1 MEDKFTVPGQ
11 NALENTANPKS
22 IIAGFWRGLSYLLSW
37 ILLLLLIGCAGNIA
51 EPTATAVAPTPTI
64 TPTNTPTY
72 TPLFTTAD
80 CQFTPLP
87 DETIQCGYLA
97 VPEDRANPQ
106 RTIRLH
112 VAIVASHSDTPAP
125 DPVIFLNG
133 GPGVYTLENIGWLF
147 PFTSDILDH
156 RDMIFFDQ
164 RGVGYSEPSLD
175 CPEVA
180 EARLVNL
187 ANIEQ
192 PLDKAAWQAIT
203 LEALLACRQR
213 LAAEGVNLSAYHS
226 AASAADVDDLR
237 QALGYE
243 SWNLLG
249 VSYGTRLALTIMRDF
264 GHIGTIRSAI
274 LDSVYPLHVNDYV
287 DVGVSAQRAFNLLFN
302 RCAADAA
309 CNAAYPDLETRF
321 YRLVDALNAA
331 PLILPVSDRVN
342 NAIYQIPFTGDDLI
356 GIAFDMM
363 YDRHQISALPK
374 MLRQLE
380 NGSSAILAEYLAET
394 LHTADWFSEGM
405 GMSVQ
410 CIEEA
415 SFTTKADIQA
425 AAESLPP
432 QLSDKFVADTE
443 NVLENCAAWQI
454 TPAPALENEPVR
466 SDVAALLLAG
476 DYDPITPP
484 AHAEETAVYLPNS
497 FVFTFIGIAHGVIS
511 GHHCGL
517 ELALAFLDDPSKP
530 PPADC
535 LPQVPLGF
543 LPP

>member
-1 MEDKFTVPGQ
+1 MKHNQLERACPG
-11 NALENTANPKS
+11 LVKRRVTWLLWGICLVWVVTWS
-22 IIAGFWRGLSYLLSW
+22 AGCRSSQ
-37 ILLLLLIGCAGNIA
+37 A
-51 EPTATAVAPTPTI
+51 PPPVVTSATAVAPTPTI
-64 TPTNTPTY
+64 VPTSTPTY
-72 TPLFTTAD
+72 TPLFETAD
-80 CQFTPLP
+80 CQFPLPP
-87 DETIQCGYLA
+87 DETIQCGYLT

-133 GPGVYTLENIGWLF
+133 GPGAYTLANIGWLL
-147 PFTSDILDH
+147 PITSDILAH

-175 CPEVA
+175 CPEAA
-180 EARLVNL
+180 EARL
-187 ANIEQ
+187 AHIER
-192 PLDKAAWQAIT
+192 PLDTAAWQAIT
-203 LEALLACRQR
+203 LEAMSACRQR

-226 AASAADVDDLR
+226 AASAADVEDLR

-264 GHIGTIRSAI
+264 GHTGAIRSAI
-274 LDSVYPLHVNDYV
+274 LDSVYPPQVNDYV
-287 DVGVSAQRAFNLLFN
+287 DVGVSAQRAFNLLFS
-302 RCAADAA
+302 RCEADAA
-309 CNAAYPDLETRF
+309 CNAAYPDLEARF

-342 NAIYQIPFTGDDLI
+342 AAVYRIPVTGDGLLEI
-356 GIAFDMM
+356 VFDMM
-363 YDRHQISALPK
+363 YDRNRISALPK
-374 MLRQLE
+374 MLRQIE
-380 NGSSAILAEYLAET
+380 NGYSAILVEHLAET
-394 LHTADWFSEGM
+394 LYTADWFSEGM

-415 SFTTKADIQA
+415 SFTTNTDIQA
-425 AAESLPP
+425 AAGSLPP
-432 QLSDKFVADTE
+432 QLAHKFVTDTE
-443 NVLENCAAWQI
+443 NVQEICAAWQI

-466 SDVAALLLAG
+466 SDLPVLLLAG

-484 AHAEETAVYLPNS
+484 TFAEETAVYLPNS
-497 FVFTFIGIAHGVIS
+497 FVFTFIGVSHGVIG
-511 GHHCGL
+511 GHRCGI
-517 ELALAFLDDPSKP
+517 ELAVAFLDAPTKP

-535 LPQVPLGF
+535 LPQAPFGF

>member
-1 MEDKFTVPGQ
+1 MT
-11 NALENTANPKS
+11 S
-22 IIAGFWRGLSYLLSW
+22 
-37 ILLLLLIGCAGNIA
+37 
-51 EPTATAVAPTPTI
+51 ATAVAPTPTI
-64 TPTNTPTY
+64 VPTSTPTY
-72 TPLFTTAD
+72 TPLFETAD
-80 CQFTPLP
+80 CQFPLPP
-87 DETIQCGYLA
+87 DETIQCGYLT

-112 VAIVASHSDTPAP
+112 VAIVASHNDTPAP

-133 GPGVYTLENIGWLF
+133 GPGAYTLENIGWLL
-147 PFTSDILDH
+147 PFTSDILTH

-175 CPEVA
+175 CPEAA
-180 EARLVNL
+180 EARL
-187 ANIEQ
+187 AHIER
-192 PLDKAAWQAIT
+192 PLDTAAWQAIT
-203 LEALLACRQR
+203 LEAMSACRQR
-213 LAAEGVNLSAYHS
+213 LATEGVNLSAYHS
-226 AASAADVDDLR
+226 AASAADVEDLR

-264 GHIGTIRSAI
+264 GRTGAIRSAI
-274 LDSVYPLHVNDYV
+274 LDSVYPPQVNDYV
-287 DVGVSAQRAFNLLFN
+287 DVGVSAQRAFDLLFS
-302 RCAADAA
+302 RCEADAA

-342 NAIYQIPFTGDDLI
+342 ATIYRIPVTGDDLLEVV
-356 GIAFDMM
+356 FDMM
-363 YDRHQISALPK
+363 YDRNRISALPK
-374 MLRQLE
+374 MLRQIE
-380 NGSSAILAEYLAET
+380 NGYSAILARYLTET
-394 LHTADWFSEGM
+394 LYIADWFSEGM

-415 SFTTKADIQA
+415 SFTINADIQA
-425 AAESLPP
+425 AGGSLPP
-432 QLSDKFVADTE
+432 QLADKFVTDTE
-443 NVLENCAAWQI
+443 NILEICAAWQI

-466 SDVAALLLAG
+466 SDLPVLLLAG

-484 AHAEETAVYLPNS
+484 AFAEETAVYLPNS
-497 FVFTFIGIAHGVIS
+497 FVFTFIGVSHGVMG
-511 GHHCGL
+511 GHRCGI
-517 ELALAFLDDPSKP
+517 ELAVAFLDDPTKP

-535 LPQVPLGF
+535 LPQSPFGF

>member
-1 MEDKFTVPGQ
+1 MKRYLFH
-11 NALENTANPKS
+11 
-22 IIAGFWRGLSYLLSW
+22 LLSW
-37 ILLLLLIGCAGNIA
+37 ILLSLLIGCTRTAA
-51 EPTATAVAPTPTI
+51 EPTATAVAPPPTVTPI
-64 TPTNTPTY
+64 Y
-72 TPLFTTAD
+72 TPLFETAD
-80 CQFTPLP
+80 CQFPPLP
-87 DETIQCGYLA
+87 DETIQCGYLT

-106 RTIRLH
+106 RMIQLH

-133 GPGVYTLENIGWLF
+133 GPGTYTLENIGWLL
-147 PFTSDILDH
+147 PVTSDILAR

-175 CPEVA
+175 CPEA
-180 EARLVNL
+180 AAARL
-187 ANIEQ
+187 ANIERL
-192 PLDKAAWQAIT
+192 LDRNAWQAIT
-203 LEALLACRQR
+203 LEAMSACRQR

-226 AASAADVDDLR
+226 AASAADVEDLR

-264 GHIGTIRSAI
+264 GHTGAIRSAI
-274 LDSVYPLHVNDYV
+274 LDSVYPPQVNDYV
-287 DVGVSAQRAFNLLFN
+287 DVGVSAQRAFDLLFS
-302 RCAADAA
+302 RCEANAA

-342 NAIYQIPFTGDDLI
+342 ATIYRIPVTGDDLV
-356 GIAFDMM
+356 GIVFDMM
-363 YDRHQISALPK
+363 YDRNRISALPK
-374 MLRQLE
+374 MLRQIE
-380 NGSSAILAEYLAET
+380 NGYSTILAERLSGT
-394 LHTADWFSEGM
+394 LYTADWFSEGM

-415 SFTTKADIQA
+415 SFTTNADIQSA
-425 AAESLPP
+425 TGSLPP
-432 QLSDKFVADTE
+432 QLAHKFVTDTE
-443 NVLENCAAWQI
+443 NVLEICAAWQI

-466 SDVAALLLAG
+466 SDLPVLLLAG

-484 AHAEETAVYLPNS
+484 TFAEETAVYLSNS
-497 FVFTFIGIAHGVIS
+497 FVLTFIGVSHGVIE
-511 GHHCGL
+511 GHRCGL
-517 ELALAFLDDPSKP
+517 ELALAFLDDPTKQ

-535 LPQVPLGF
+535 LPQAAFGF
-543 LPP
+543 LSP